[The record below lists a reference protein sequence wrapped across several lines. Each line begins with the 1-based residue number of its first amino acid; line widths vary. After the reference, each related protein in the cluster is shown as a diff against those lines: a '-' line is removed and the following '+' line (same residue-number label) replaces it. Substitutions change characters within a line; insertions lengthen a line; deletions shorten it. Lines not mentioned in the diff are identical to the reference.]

1 MSSNRSRLRIVE
13 AVCAIPVLI
22 VAVMT
27 VEIVPGIDTLETILG
42 VVPGSEALG
51 SGTVFVFPTLLAIVT
66 LVGAVLDW
74 PSIAS
79 VVVTALAVVT
89 LVMVALSVD
98 TLVFGEGGGVFFGH
112 LFVGVGAIPL
122 AALVLVRPLVERLL
136 PADRPNLLNRFGS

>member
-13 AVCAIPVLI
+13 AVLALTVLI

-27 VEIVPGIDTLETILG
+27 VELVPGIDTLEAILQ
-42 VVPGSEALG
+42 VLPGSETLG

-79 VVVTALAVVT
+79 VVVTALAVTT

-112 LFVGVGAIPL
+112 LFVGLGAIPL
-122 AALVLVRPLVERLL
+122 AVLVLVRPLVERLL
-136 PADRPNLLNRFGS
+136 PADRPNPLNRFGS